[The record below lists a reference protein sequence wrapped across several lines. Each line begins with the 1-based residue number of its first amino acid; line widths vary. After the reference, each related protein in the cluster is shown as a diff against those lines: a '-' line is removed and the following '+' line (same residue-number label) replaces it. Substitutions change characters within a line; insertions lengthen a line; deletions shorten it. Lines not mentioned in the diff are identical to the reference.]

1 MQTLIFNTT
10 TKTVILFEGSANVTK
25 VLQKLSDIPTVK
37 ISDRFYEVV
46 QKDQSDKVFPVLRVP
61 ICNTNMIIER

>member
-37 ISDRFYEVV
+37 IYDRFYEVV
-46 QKDQSDKVFPVLRVP
+46 QKDQSDKIFPVLRVP